1 MTGTNSAN
9 VSQDDKNSPVSSM
22 STWNVQKATNVF
34 VQKNHVTRNKRGE
47 VLGKGDSTTFRGC
60 TVWFTGLSGAGK
72 TTLSF
77 ALEEFLV
84 SRGISAYG
92 LDGDNIRTGLN
103 KNLGFAP
110 EDREEN
116 IRRVAEVGKLF
127 ADSGTVALCA
137 FVSPYKK
144 DRDLAR
150 RLHLEAGLPFLEI
163 FVDTPI
169 EECEKRD
176 TKGLYKKARAGQ
188 IKGFTGIDQPYE
200 APDNPD
206 VVIKTLDKSINESI
220 DVIVHVMQQKGILPK
235 WPQESSG
242 ELFVAPE
249 LVEEVRAEA
258 DGLPS
263 LEISELDLQWVQVLS
278 EGWAMPLKGFMR
290 EKQFLQSQHFN
301 CLLDGETANQSVP
314 IVLPVKTEDKM
325 RMVGCQ
331 AIALRYQGVTKAVLR
346 KPEFYEHR
354 KEERCARQFGT
365 TNPNHPYIKMI
376 MSSGDWL
383 VGGDLDVLEKIVWN
397 DGLDQYRRTPM
408 ELKRKFK
415 QLQADA
421 VFAFQLR
428 NPIHNGHA
436 LLMSDCKKKLLERGY
451 KKPVLLLHPL
461 GGWTKDDDVPLDVR
475 MAQHQAVLEAGVL
488 DPDHTVLAIFPSP
501 MMYAGP
507 TEVQWHAWARMTSG
521 ANFYIVGRDPAGM
534 PHPDTK
540 KDLYH
545 PQHGGQVLSMAPGMP
560 QLEILHFKVAAYD
573 TSIKAMAFFDPE
585 RKEDFDFISGT
596 RMRTLARNGDL
607 PPDGFMA
614 PEAWTVL
621 ANYYKNLGS
630 N

>member
-1 MTGTNSAN
+1 MTGSNTADITEDNKA
-9 VSQDDKNSPVSSM
+9 PVSTM
-22 STWNVQKATNVF
+22 STWNVQKATNVSY
-34 VQKNHVTRNKRGE
+34 QKNHVTRNKRGE
-47 VLGKGDSTTFRGC
+47 ALGREDSAFRGC
-60 TVWFTGLSGAGK
+60 TIWFTGLSGAGK

-84 SRGISAYG
+84 SRGIPAYG

-150 RLHLEAGLPFLEI
+150 RLHLEAGLPFLEV
-163 FVDTPI
+163 FVDTPLD
-169 EECEKRD
+169 ECEKRD
-176 TKGLYKKARAGQ
+176 AKGLYKKARAGI

-206 VVIKTLDKSINESI
+206 VVLKTVDMSINESI
-220 DVIVHVMQQKGILPK
+220 EVLVKAMQHKGILPK
-235 WPQESSG
+235 WPQETSG
-242 ELFVAPE
+242 ELFVEPE
-249 LVEEVRAEA
+249 FLEQTRTEA
-258 DGLPS
+258 ARLPTFEMS
-263 LEISELDLQWVQVLS
+263 EIDVQWLQVLS
-278 EGWAMPLKGFMR
+278 EGWARPLKGFMR
-290 EKQFLQSQHFN
+290 EKHFLQSQHFN
-301 CLLDGETANQSVP
+301 CLLEGELTNQSVP
-314 IVLPVKTEDKM
+314 IVLPVRSEDKL
-325 RMVGCQ
+325 RLEGREAFTLTYKGLAK
-331 AIALRYQGVTKAVLR
+331 AILRN
-346 KPEFYEHR
+346 PEFYQHR

-365 TNPNHPYIKMI
+365 TNPHHPHIKII
-376 MSSGDWL
+376 MESGDWL
-383 VGGDLDVLEKIVWN
+383 VGGELEVLEKISWN
-397 DGLDQYRRTPM
+397 DGLDQYRLTPA
-408 ELKRKFK
+408 ELKKRFK
-415 QLQADA
+415 DLNADA

-461 GGWTKDDDVPLDVR
+461 GGWTKDDDVPLSVR
-475 MAQHQAVLEAGVL
+475 MLQHQAVMEAGVL
-488 DPDHTVLAIFPSP
+488 DPASTVLAIFPSP

-507 TEVQWHAWARMTSG
+507 TEVQWHAKARMSCG
-521 ANFYIVGRDPAGM
+521 ANFYIVGRDPAGL

-540 KDLYH
+540 RDLYE
-545 PQHGGQVLSMAPGMP
+545 PEHGGKVLSAAPGMA

-573 TSIKAMAFFDPE
+573 KKAQTMAFFDPQ

-596 RMRTLARNGDL
+596 RMRTLARTGEL

-614 PEAWTVL
+614 PGAWTVL
-621 ANYYKNLGS
+621 ADYYKNLTDK